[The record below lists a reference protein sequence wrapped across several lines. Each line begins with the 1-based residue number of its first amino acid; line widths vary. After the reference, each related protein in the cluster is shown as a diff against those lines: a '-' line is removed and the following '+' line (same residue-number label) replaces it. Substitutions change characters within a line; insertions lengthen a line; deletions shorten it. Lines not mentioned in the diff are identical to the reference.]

1 MLLWGSRGCTRTQK
15 KSPSGRPV
23 PNYRM
28 VVLDHQ
34 GISPHSM
41 QRFRVEFVACHPQP
55 RKRSH
60 SAMLIQPDFQRGITN
75 SSINLRLRRCPYRHG
90 DQGCLAA
97 LTDPHVETYLIQ
109 MIGAAPYTSDRRRQ
123 IGKVQVDH
131 LIRPY

>member
-1 MLLWGSRGCTRTQK
+1 MLFCGSSGCTRTQM

-23 PNYRM
+23 PGCRM
-28 VVLDHQ
+28 VILDHQ
-34 GISPHSM
+34 GISHSM

-55 RKRSH
+55 RKRTH
-60 SAMLIQPDFQRGITN
+60 SAMLIQAGFQRGITN
-75 SSINLRLRRCPYRHG
+75 SSINLRLRRCAYRHG

-97 LTDPHVETYLIQ
+97 FTDPRVKTYLTQ
-109 MIGAAPYTSDRRRQ
+109 MIGATPYTSDRRRQ